1 MDFEHSECCDFERT
15 YLAKHCKRFQYSF
28 RNWTAFLH
36 SEERMQAYWK
46 DDRHRS
52 DLAGDELLEHLL
64 AQERTKRE
72 EVLLPLALG
81 RQGWPLSRDRSEV
94 GHSKKREYVVTLKND
109 SANCF
114 QLGKARKLLCHAQEQ
129 GLLIPLNMNC
139 LTATVILFLHKCLE
153 IKEKTLDVS
162 VSLAK
167 VDEKKN
173 NFDLIGK
180 IPSIQDIDKGAKQS
194 EVGISRGGLG
204 PATNTIHFEPS
215 VSIYDQPKTTE
226 ASQITTSKPD
236 RPLTNQKKKGKPDKK
251 SESKMQD
258 VIGVTLET
266 TTLFEEV
273 PLPFPTTTTTHKPK
287 VTSKFKK
294 TTTTV
299 SPYLDPPKKKDE
311 RVLTIDFPDSG
322 RPLLSHSK
330 TPVPPSTPKPPVKTP
345 STHKTHTKDTNSTQ
359 QEKEK
364 AFHYP
369 SPTNQSTTVSSE
381 KKKKTLHFYNIDL

>member
-1 MDFEHSECCDFERT
+1 M
-15 YLAKHCKRFQYSF
+15 
-28 RNWTAFLH
+28 
-36 SEERMQAYWK
+36 MQA
-46 DDRHRS
+46 
-52 DLAGDELLEHLL
+52 LI
-64 AQERTKRE
+64 
-72 EVLLPLALG
+72 LPL
-81 RQGWPLSRDRSEV
+81 D
-94 GHSKKREYVVTLKND
+94 
-109 SANCF
+109 
-114 QLGKARKLLCHAQEQ
+114 
-129 GLLIPLNMNC
+129 INC
-139 LTATVILFLHKCLE
+139 LTVTMMLFLHKCLE
-153 IKEKTLDVS
+153 IKEKTLEVTKP
-162 VSLAK
+162 LIK
-167 VDEKKN
+167 GDEKKN

-194 EVGISRGGLG
+194 KVGISRGGLG

-226 ASQITTSKPD
+226 ASKIVTSKPD

-345 STHKTHTKDTNSTQ
+345 STYKTHTKNTNSTK
-359 QEKEK
+359 QEKDK

-369 SPTNQSTTVSSE
+369 SSTNQSTTVKSE
-381 KKKKTLHFYNIDL
+381 KKMKKTLDFYNIDL